1 MERDEAAR
9 ENSAGDKLDCGRGE
23 LGIRERKGRM
33 KTEGA
38 QQKMGRPEFGEKSWA
53 SERTGVEAGKGGRD
67 AQRGGQRREGPQK
80 GSRYIKGKRG
90 SWNPEM
96 GEEEG
101 GSVGIERK
109 GPGRR

>member
-1 MERDEAAR
+1 
-9 ENSAGDKLDCGRGE
+9 
-23 LGIRERKGRM
+23 M

-38 QQKMGRPEFGEKSWA
+38 QQKMGRPEFGEKGWA

-90 SWNPEM
+90 SCGTQRWEK
-96 GEEEG
+96 
-101 GSVGIERK
+101 RK
-109 GPGRR
+109 VEA